1 MDCEAKGKIVEELE
15 GRFGT
20 LQNGNDWEKRVY
32 VIEISQKYKQKM
44 MFSMFSFDGPIQD
57 PIEVGESVKINFIVE
72 AHQYNGKWYNEVK
85 VTRVEKV

>member
-1 MDCEAKGKIVEELE
+1 MNCEATGKIVEELE

-32 VIEISQKYKQKM
+32 VIETSAKYKQNM
-44 MFSMFSFDGPIQD
+44 VFSMFSFDGPIQD

-72 AHQYNGKWYNEVK
+72 ARQYNGKWYNEVK
-85 VTRVEKV
+85 ATRIERV